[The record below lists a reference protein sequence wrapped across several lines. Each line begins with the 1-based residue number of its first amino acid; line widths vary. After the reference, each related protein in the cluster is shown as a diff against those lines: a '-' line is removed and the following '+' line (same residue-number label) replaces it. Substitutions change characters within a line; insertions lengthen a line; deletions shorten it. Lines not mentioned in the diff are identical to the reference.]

1 MKIEWSKGAF
11 NDYDEIINYIING
24 FGLRAARDF
33 RTKLLENIAVLR
45 KQPFAGK
52 EEYTN
57 PQTHLIYRSLSCKQ
71 YSIVYTLVG
80 EKLYIVS
87 FWNNRKNPDTLREIL
102 SKRVADIQ

>member
-1 MKIEWSKGAF
+1 MNIEWSEGAF

-33 RTKLLENIAVLR
+33 KTKLLENINVLS

-57 PQTHLIYRSLSCKQ
+57 PNTLIVYRSLSCKQ

-80 EKLYIVS
+80 EKLIIVS
-87 FWNNRKNPDTLREIL
+87 FWNNRKNPDTLREML
-102 SKRVADIQ
+102 EK